1 EPYLEKGMIF
11 YRQKNYDEA
20 LKEFQYASKISY
32 TNADSYYWTGRCY
45 EAIGKKEEALDY
57 YTQAVQFDRD
67 FTEAKEAIKRLKAK

>member
-1 EPYLEKGMIF
+1 MIF